1 MQSWPM
7 TEPSHSIKSVSV
19 STLACLCLL
28 VIGVVPS
35 AIADNDVWQGVA
47 VSYNIRHGQ
56 GIDGNLDLA
65 RTAEVLLKL
74 SPDFVCLQEVDNQV
88 RRSQSVD
95 QPEFLAQKLQMSSA
109 FGKFMDYDGG
119 QYGLAILSKHPILNS
134 EVIELPLGNEPRV
147 ALATHVQTPNGG
159 RLTVVNLHFDW
170 VKDDK
175 YRYAQAEK
183 LKEYLD
189 RLQSPYLLLGDL
201 NDQTGSR
208 TLELLGRNAV
218 EAIKPVS
225 NRFTF
230 PSNKPVVEIDFIF
243 GSPKNHW
250 DFSETAVVPEAMASD
265 HRPIRTTF
273 RLQLQK

>member
-1 MQSWPM
+1 M
-7 TEPSHSIKSVSV
+7 TDPFCSIKSVSA
-19 STLACLCLL
+19 STLFCLCLL
-28 VIGVVPS
+28 VLGLAPS

-56 GIDGNLDLA
+56 GMDSNLDLE
-65 RTAEVLLKL
+65 RTAEVLEKL

-95 QPEFLAQKLQMSSA
+95 QPKFLAEKLQMNPA

-134 EVIELPLGNEPRV
+134 EVIELPRGNEPRV
-147 ALATHVQTPNGG
+147 ALATQVQIPNGG

-189 RLQSPYLLLGDL
+189 RLQTPFLLLGDF
-201 NDQTGSR
+201 NDRAGSR
-208 TLELLGRNAV
+208 TLDLLARNAV
-218 EAIKPVS
+218 EAIKPAS

-230 PSNKPVVEIDFIF
+230 PADQPAVEIDFIF
-243 GSPKNHW
+243 GSPKNLW
-250 DFSETAVVPEAMASD
+250 DFAETAVVPETMASD